1 MGWRGFWVT
10 TIGTAVGLAVGVY
23 ALVLVV
29 DPYDTVFFSPPF
41 DREPVTTN
49 QRFSFPALARKRRF
63 DSALIGTTT
72 TRLLEPA
79 RFDAELGGSFVNL
92 SMNSGTAWEQLQIFK
107 VFLSRHKRP
116 RTVIFGL
123 DVVWCEAADSY
134 PKFTPRP
141 FPPWLYDDD
150 PWNDLLH
157 LFNLPALE
165 ETARQF
171 AYLTG
176 IRAPKYGKDGY
187 TSFLPPRRLYDL
199 EKARHHLYGGAAPR
213 VKAPVAEPV
222 RPGPEAR
229 AAWRF
234 ATHPLMA
241 EMLRA
246 LPEATVKVLMFVPY
260 HHFHQPAP
268 GSRQDAQWTECKRR
282 LTALASRFRNA
293 HVLDFMIRSEITL
306 KDENYWDPLH
316 FDRAIDARLAGL
328 VAAAVNTGRGADGLY
343 RYLTPDSAR

>member
-10 TIGTAVGLAVGVY
+10 TIGTAAGLAAGVY

-63 DSALIGTTT
+63 DSAIIGTST

-92 SMNSGTAWEQLQIFK
+92 SMNSGTAWEQSRIFK
-107 VFLSRHKRP
+107 VFLSRHPRP

-134 PKFTPRP
+134 RKFTPRP

-187 TSFLPPRRLYDL
+187 TRFLPQRLPP
-199 EKARHHLYGGAAPR
+199 G
-213 VKAPVAEPV
+213 VA
-222 RPGPEAR
+222 
-229 AAWRF
+229 
-234 ATHPLMA
+234 
-241 EMLRA
+241 
-246 LPEATVKVLMFVPY
+246 
-260 HHFHQPAP
+260 
-268 GSRQDAQWTECKRR
+268 
-282 LTALASRFRNA
+282 
-293 HVLDFMIRSEITL
+293 
-306 KDENYWDPLH
+306 
-316 FDRAIDARLAGL
+316 
-328 VAAAVNTGRGADGLY
+328 
-343 RYLTPDSAR
+343 SA